1 MKINLPRFQR
11 RPGDELGQ
19 ALLRLWLVLLI
30 AFYLYLVTIF
40 NSETMFASRN
50 AAQVRELLFY
60 ITTTIEFLAVIYFFW
75 IYLKPGCYPFR
86 RVSSN
91 FMDITGVSLIVWLGN
106 EYGAPVYIVYLW
118 ITIGNAFRFGV
129 RYMSISAIHSLI
141 AFFIVINVTPFWL
154 DNPFLSYGLLVGLML
169 LPPYIGILL
178 KQKNEALKIAEI
190 ANQAKSQ
197 FVANVSHELRT
208 PLNGIIAFS
217 DLVVKTLDTERIT
230 DYAKKIYNSGLH
242 LLSVVDDIIDLQK
255 LETNNLTISSS
266 PFDLYK
272 LVNTVRDIASAGRS
286 EKNIDIIVDIDDEVP
301 QYVLS
306 DEIRLKQILLNLVSN
321 AIKFTKEGYVK
332 IKVAYSNPA
341 SFRPLFI
348 FSIIDTGIGVSEQNK
363 NRIFNSFTQADA
375 SITRE
380 YGGTG
385 LGLAISKELVEKM
398 GGTLQLDSTLY
409 KGSTFW
415 FEIPLQLSNPA
426 AIVNLSEL
434 EHDITAPV
442 KPLNILIA
450 EDNLLNQDIYQEV
463 FSTLNGNITIVAN
476 GQLALEKLREE
487 SFDVAIIDHQ
497 MPVMSGIDALKQWR
511 SEEKSGHL
519 PVILLTADVSAN
531 TLSSYDK
538 YVDAIETKPISPDKL
553 LNLVIRITNKA

>member
-1 MKINLPRFQR
+1 MILNLSRFRR
-11 RPGDELGQ
+11 RPGDEMGQ
-19 ALLRLWLVLLI
+19 ALLRLWLVLFI

-40 NSETMFASRN
+40 NSETTFAHRN
-50 AAQVRELLFY
+50 ASQVRELLFY
-60 ITTTIEFLAVIYFFW
+60 ITATIEFMAVIYFFW

-86 RVSSN
+86 RMSSN

-129 RYMSISAIHSLI
+129 KYMSISAILSVI

-154 DNPFLSYGLLVGLML
+154 ENPFLSYGLLAGLML

-178 KQKNEALKIAEI
+178 KQKNDALKIAEI

-217 DLVVKTLDTERIT
+217 DLVVKAHDTEKIT
-230 DYAKKIYNSGLH
+230 DYANKIYNSGLH
-242 LLSVVDDIIDLQK
+242 LLSVVDDIIDLQR
-255 LETNNLTISSS
+255 LETNNLTISAS
-266 PFDLYK
+266 PFDLHK
-272 LVNTVRDIASAGRS
+272 LVNTVRDIASPS
-286 EKNIDIIVDIDDEVP
+286 KNEKNIDIIVDIDDEVP

-321 AIKFTKEGYVK
+321 AVKFTNEGYVK

-348 FSIIDTGIGVSEQNK
+348 FSIIDTGIGISEQNK

-385 LGLAISKELVEKM
+385 LGLAIAKELVEKM
-398 GGTLQLDSTLY
+398 GGTLQLESMLY

-415 FEIPLQLSNPA
+415 FEIPLQLSNSA
-426 AIVNLSEL
+426 AMTNLSEVT
-434 EHDITAPV
+434 HNVTAPT
-442 KPLNILIA
+442 KSLNILIA
-450 EDNLLNQDIYQEV
+450 EDNLLNQDIYQEL
-463 FSTLNGNITIVAN
+463 FSALNANITIVEN

-487 SFDVAIIDHQ
+487 SFDVAIFDHQ
-497 MPVMSGIDALKQWR
+497 MPVMSGLDALKQWR
-511 SEEKSGHL
+511 SEEISTHL
-519 PVILLTADVSAN
+519 PVILLTADVSASS
-531 TLSSYDK
+531 LSNYEK
-538 YVDAIETKPISPDKL
+538 YADVIETKPILPDRL
-553 LNLVIRITNKA
+553 LSLVIHATGK